1 MILMAFWHVSGVWK
15 PLPRRAVPLALM
27 AVLPSFLTVDYWNI
41 SPGCIFTSNVG
52 KDDSLWVFWHAV
64 EYIINNNNA
73 HTQ

>member
-15 PLPRRAVPLALM
+15 PLPRRAVPLNGSFTLI
-27 AVLPSFLTVDYWNI
+27 FLTVDYWNI

-52 KDDSLWVFWHAV
+52 KDDSLRMFWHAV